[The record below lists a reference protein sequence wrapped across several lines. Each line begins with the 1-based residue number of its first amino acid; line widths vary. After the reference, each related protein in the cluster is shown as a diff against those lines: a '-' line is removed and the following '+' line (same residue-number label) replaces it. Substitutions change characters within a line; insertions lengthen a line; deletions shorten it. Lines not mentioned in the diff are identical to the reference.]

1 MSLTEVALQC
11 RDYGFLLLDR
21 GLTLAAHDEFT
32 RWLSLVEGTEDPALV
47 LPALTALTR
56 VAVARGGSGS
66 EAALSYLQRA
76 MALESNPA
84 MSHEDRARVCLNLM
98 NVLTGAGR
106 LDEALVYARKAEALG
121 ADTHETFSFHYW
133 LNLSVLAWRRQEWV
147 LMRQAA
153 SQAFDLAVFADDPVD
168 RAMALTNRGIAHMEL
183 GALTLAEQDLLG
195 ALRISAQ
202 FDPSEL
208 AYTHAELGR
217 LHFQRSEY
225 QAALESGREALTTL
239 LTDVAML
246 DKEEVARVSR
256 LFGEIFSTLG
266 QRNLALKYLNRAA
279 AYYSQLGL
287 RGEWQR
293 ATESIG
299 QVLAAKVAPGR
310 SELLTETHLLDFLTA
325 VLDLTD
331 DLESV
336 DPYLRGHSERV
347 ASLAQLL
354 GEVSGIS
361 GEELVTLGHAARLH
375 DVGMITVEAELL
387 HREGPLSVAE
397 HKRVALHTTIGEEM
411 LRPYGL
417 SPLGL
422 AAVRH
427 HHEHYDG
434 SGNPDGLV
442 GEEIPL
448 LARIITVVDVYD
460 ALTSERVYRPAMS
473 HADAVDELQKMSG
486 KELDPVLVERLL
498 ALHHY

>member
-1 MSLTEVALQC
+1 VSLSEQALQC
-11 RDYGFLLLDR
+11 RDYGMLLLNR
-21 GLTLAAHDEFT
+21 GLTLAAHDEFS
-32 RWLSLVEGTEDPALV
+32 RWLALVEGTEDPALL

-66 EAALSYLQRA
+66 EAALAYLQRA
-76 MALESNPA
+76 FAMDASPG
-84 MSHEDRARVCLNLM
+84 MSHEDRVRVCVNLM
-98 NVLTGAGR
+98 NVCTDAVR
-106 LDEALVYARKAEALG
+106 LDEAMTYARKAEALG
-121 ADTHETFSFHYW
+121 ADTHPAFAFFYW

-153 SQAFDLAVFADDPVD
+153 GRALDLAVDSGNAVG
-168 RAMALTNRGIAHMEL
+168 RATALTNRGIAHMEM
-183 GALTLAEQDLLG
+183 GAHRLAERDLLS
-195 ALRISAQ
+195 ALRLSAEL
-202 FDPSEL
+202 DPSEL

-217 LHFQRSEY
+217 LHFLRGEY
-225 QAALESGREALTTL
+225 QTALDSGRQALNIL

-256 LFGEIFSTLG
+256 LFGEIFFTLG

-299 QVLAAKVAPGR
+299 QVLTAKVAPGR
-310 SELLTETHLLDFLTA
+310 SELPMETHLLDFLTA

-347 ASLAQLL
+347 ANLAQLL
-354 GEVSGIS
+354 GEASGLS
-361 GEELVTLGHAARLH
+361 REEMVTLSHAARLH
-375 DVGMITVEAELL
+375 DVGMITVESELL
-387 HREGPLSVAE
+387 HRDGPLSEAE

-422 AAVRH
+422 AAIRH
-427 HHEHYDG
+427 HHERYDG
-434 SGNPDGLV
+434 SGAPDGLA
-442 GEEIPL
+442 GESIPL

-460 ALTSERVYRPAMS
+460 ALTSERVYRAAMS
-473 HADAVDELQKMSG
+473 HLNAVRELRKMSG
-486 KELDPVLVERLL
+486 KELDPVLVERFL

>member
-1 MSLTEVALQC
+1 
-11 RDYGFLLLDR
+11 
-21 GLTLAAHDEFT
+21 
-32 RWLSLVEGTEDPALV
+32 
-47 LPALTALTR
+47 
-56 VAVARGGSGS
+56 
-66 EAALSYLQRA
+66 
-76 MALESNPA
+76 
-84 MSHEDRARVCLNLM
+84 
-98 NVLTGAGR
+98 
-106 LDEALVYARKAEALG
+106 
-121 ADTHETFSFHYW
+121 
-133 LNLSVLAWRRQEWV
+133 
-147 LMRQAA
+147 
-153 SQAFDLAVFADDPVD
+153 
-168 RAMALTNRGIAHMEL
+168 MALTNRGIAHMEL
-183 GALTLAEQDLLG
+183 GAHDLAEQDLLS
-195 ALRISAQ
+195 ALQLSAQ
-202 FDPSEL
+202 LDPSEL

-217 LHFQRSEY
+217 LHFQRGEY
-225 QAALESGREALTTL
+225 QAALDSGRMALNTL

-266 QRNLALKYLNRAA
+266 QRNMALKYLNRAA

-310 SELLTETHLLDFLTA
+310 SDLLTETHLLNFLTA

-347 ASLAQLL
+347 GTLAQLL
-354 GEVSGIS
+354 GEASGIA
-361 GEELVTLGHAARLH
+361 GEELVTLSHAARLH
-375 DVGMITVEAELL
+375 DVGMITVDAELL
-387 HREGPLSVAE
+387 HRDGPITDAE
-397 HKRVALHTTIGEEM
+397 RKRIALHTTIGEEM

-422 AAVRH
+422 AAIRH

-434 SGNPDGLV
+434 SGDPDALV

-448 LARIITVVDVYD
+448 LARIITLVDVYD
-460 ALTSERVYRPAMS
+460 ALTSERVYRRAMS
-473 HADAVDELQKMSG
+473 HANAVSELRKMSG
-486 KELDPVLVERLL
+486 RELDPVLVERFL